1 MATGFP
7 GGASGKEPVCQ
18 AVFAGDITSGG
29 LIPGS
34 GRSPGRGH
42 GSPLQNSCLENPMD
56 RGAWQAAVH
65 RVAKS
70 QTRRK
75 RLHTH
80 THTHT
85 HTQVTVTC
93 LTSVART
100 EVRSRGQRQGGGQ
113 RAAPA
118 AVRNRCPRTAKQGL
132 RTLVTNGRWT
142 RRRKGVKDAFKERG
156 RRS

>member
-7 GGASGKEPVCQ
+7 GSASGKEPVCQ
-18 AVFAGDITSGG
+18 AVSAGDITSGG

-80 THTHT
+80 THT
-85 HTQVTVTC
+85 QVTVTR
-93 LTSVART
+93 LTSAART

-118 AVRNRCPRTAKQGL
+118 AVRNRCPRTAKQGP
-132 RTLVTNGRWT
+132 RTLVTNGR
-142 RRRKGVKDAFKERG
+142 
-156 RRS
+156 

>member
-1 MATGFP
+1 MA
-7 GGASGKEPVCQ
+7 AHSRIL
-18 AVFAGDITSGG
+18 AWR
-29 LIPGS
+29 IPWTEE
-34 GRSPGRGH
+34 PGRLQSIGLQRVRH
-42 GSPLQNSCLENPMD
+42 DGSD
-56 RGAWQAAVH
+56 F
-65 RVAKS
+65 
-70 QTRRK
+70 T
-75 RLHTH
+75 HTH

-93 LTSVART
+93 LTSVSRT

-118 AVRNRCPRTAKQGL
+118 AVRNQCPRTAKQGL